1 MPRGGARAVS
11 GPAPDPTALRRSRP
25 SDAAGW
31 RTLPAAGREGEP
43 PQWPLTE
50 ATDREWDVWCDLWET
65 PQAVMWEEMEQALEV
80 ALFVR
85 TLTEAERPD
94 GRSDVK
100 KMVRGYL
107 DSLGLS
113 VQGML
118 RHRWKVAPE
127 EEAFT
132 VQPPPAGDAPPPRR
146 RSARDRLTVVPRGE
160 GA

>member
-1 MPRGGARAVS
+1 MPRGGHAAS
-11 GPAPDPTALRRSRP
+11 GPAPDPNALRRNRK

-43 PQWPLTE
+43 PEWPLTE
-50 ATDREWDVWCDLWET
+50 ATDREWDVWGDLWEK
-65 PQAVMWEEMEQALEV
+65 PQAVMWEEMGQSLEV

-85 TLTEAERPD
+85 TLAEAERPD
-94 GRSDVK
+94 ARADIK

-118 RHRWKVAPE
+118 RHRWKIAPAEELEELAAAPE
-127 EEAFT
+127 
-132 VQPPPAGDAPPPRR
+132 QPAARR
-146 RSARDRLTVVPRGE
+146 RPSARDRLKVVPSGE
-160 GA
+160 GS